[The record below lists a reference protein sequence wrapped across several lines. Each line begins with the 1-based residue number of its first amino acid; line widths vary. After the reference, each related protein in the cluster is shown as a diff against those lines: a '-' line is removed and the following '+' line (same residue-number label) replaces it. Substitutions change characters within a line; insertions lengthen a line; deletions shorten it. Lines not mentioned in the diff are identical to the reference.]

1 MSSRTRNFF
10 LSGLVVTATA
20 LIIRGVSVAFNI
32 YVSNVAGAEAMGLF
46 SLIGS
51 VYGFFI
57 TIACSS
63 INLGTTR
70 LISEVLGKGE
80 THLLKRSL
88 RVCIKHA
95 LITGFLASII
105 LFSLSGYIGERLLYD
120 ERCIISLKAVSFSLL
135 PISLTSCLSGYFT
148 AVRRVKV
155 NAIFQIASQIVKIFA
170 TATLLSKLLKFG
182 AEYACLCLVLGS
194 VISEILSL
202 VVNVILYFID
212 KRKHFSKIDTPK
224 SKQKT
229 EGIVKKICKITF
241 PVTFSACIRSLFN
254 TLQHILI
261 PRGLKLS
268 GSSWAA
274 ALSSYGILHSMVL
287 PLILFP
293 SAFIYSF
300 ASLLIP
306 EVAECRVRG
315 DTYRLERITRRV
327 MTIAMFFAIGVS
339 GVMLILSGDIGEVIY
354 DNREAAYYI
363 KILAPLIPIMYIDG
377 ATDAILKGMGK
388 QIYSM
393 NVNIADAALSCVLVF
408 FLVPRLGLYG
418 YIISIYATEI
428 LNTTLSLIGLFCA
441 TKTKPQIVHQ
451 LLSPL
456 LCIILTAII
465 SKVILGNINHP
476 FSPVTE
482 LIIHII
488 LISII
493 YIVTLLATKTIGHE
507 EKEVIYYSFKK

>member
-1 MSSRTRNFF
+1 MPSKTRVFF
-10 LSGLVVTATA
+10 LNGLAVTLTS

-32 YVSNVAGAEAMGLF
+32 YVSSVAGAEAMGLF
-46 SLIGS
+46 SLITS

-70 LISEVLGKGE
+70 LISESIGE
-80 THLLKRSL
+80 GDDKLLHDSL
-88 RVCIKHA
+88 KVCIRHA
-95 LITGFLASII
+95 LITGALASLI
-105 LFSLSGYIGERLLYD
+105 LFSFSGFIGKQLLYD
-120 ERCIISLKAVSFSLL
+120 ERCTLSLKAVSFSLL

-155 NAIFQIASQIVKIFA
+155 NSFFQIVTQALKIFA
-170 TATLLSKLLKFG
+170 TAALLSQFLKFG
-182 AEYACLCLVLGS
+182 AEYACLCLVLGT
-194 VISEILSL
+194 VISEAISL
-202 VVNVILYFID
+202 VVNIVLYLKD
-212 KRKHFSKIDTPK
+212 KAKHLPK
-224 SKQKT
+224 GGGAEDKGLSD
-229 EGIVKKICKITF
+229 GIVKKICRITF

-254 TLQHILI
+254 TIQHILI

-293 SAFIYSF
+293 SALIYSF
-300 ASLLIP
+300 ASLLVP
-306 EVAECRVRG
+306 EIAECRVRG
-315 DTYRLERITRRV
+315 DSARLTRVSRRIIT
-327 MTIAMFFAIGVS
+327 MAMIFAIGTA
-339 GVMLILSGDIGEVIY
+339 GVMYILSGEIGEVIY
-354 DNREAAYYI
+354 KNSEAALYI

-428 LNTTLSLIGLFCA
+428 LNTTLSLIGMFRA
-441 TKTKPQIVHQ
+441 TKTKPKILHQ
-451 LLSPL
+451 LISPL
-456 LCIILTAII
+456 LCIAIT
-465 SKVILGNINHP
+465 SFVSGVILDNINHP
-476 FSPVTE
+476 FSAVTE
-482 LIIHII
+482 LCIHIV
-488 LISII
+488 LIALI
-493 YIVTLLATKTIGHE
+493 YIVTLLITRTIGKE
-507 EKEVIYYSFKK
+507 EAEVIRYSLKK

>member
-10 LSGLVVTATA
+10 LSGLVVTATS
-20 LIIRGVSVAFNI
+20 LIMRGVSVAFNI
-32 YVSNVAGAEAMGLF
+32 YVSSVAGAEAMGLF
-46 SLIGS
+46 SLITS

-70 LISEVLGKGE
+70 LISEALGEGNHK
-80 THLLKRSL
+80 LLRDSIKI
-88 RVCIKHA
+88 CIRHS
-95 LITGFLASII
+95 LITGLISSLI
-105 LFSLSGYIGERLLYD
+105 LYSLSGLIGTHLLYD

-155 NAIFQIASQIVKIFA
+155 NAVFQIVTQGFKIFT
-170 TATLLSKLLKFG
+170 TAALLSNFLQFG

-194 VISEILSL
+194 VVSELISLG
-202 VVNVILYFID
+202 VNIILYFID
-212 KRKHFSKIDTPK
+212 KSKHMPRLEAQNGEKAS
-224 SKQKT
+224 
-229 EGIVKKICKITF
+229 EGIVKKICKITL

-315 DTYRLERITRRV
+315 DHERLRRITRR
-327 MTIAMFFAIGVS
+327 IISLAMFFAIGVS
-339 GVMLILSGDIGEVIY
+339 GVMLMLSNEIGEALY
-354 DNREAAYYI
+354 KNQEASFYI
-363 KILAPLIPIMYIDG
+363 RILAPLIPIMYIDG

-418 YIISIYATEI
+418 YIISIYATET
-428 LNTTLSLIGLFCA
+428 LNTTLSLIGMFTA
-441 TKTKPQIVHQ
+441 TKTRPKIFHQ
-451 LLSPL
+451 LLSPI
-456 LCIILTAII
+456 LCITLTGII
-465 SKVILGNINHP
+465 SSFILSNINHP
-476 FSPVTE
+476 FSPAVELCLHIALIAMIYVIALLVTR
-482 LIIHII
+482 
-488 LISII
+488 
-493 YIVTLLATKTIGHE
+493 TIGKE
-507 EKEVIYYSFKK
+507 ENEVIYYSFKK